1 MDKRTVNRVGRSSVY
16 EMTKEALASADWLTK
31 ADHGTIRVL
40 LQVATVLDDPDFPI
54 VDGRFDNVSQSTYL
68 KYCQELGLTVAARAV
83 KEEKRDAKESKL
95 EQLQKG
101 AKALRVVS

>member
-1 MDKRTVNRVGRSSVY
+1 MDKRTVNRIGRGSVVA
-16 EMTKEALASADWLTK
+16 MTKEAVNAADWLTK

-68 KYCQELGLTVAARAV
+68 KYCQELGLTVAARSVRAGK
-83 KEEKRDAKESKL
+83 KEPKESKL